1 MAARREAREAR
12 AGLSPLRMRRPEGD
26 LQANQPGRTA
36 AARDRQPSGKALAGI
51 SNGMVRLYREY
62 FGRGPTAA
70 KTYALDD
77 LVICVLRDGLT
88 AAERTLFAHGRADAV
103 REIRSA
109 FQDAVADEF
118 KAVVEE
124 MTNRRVIAFMSQ
136 AHVNPDLAIEVFFLD
151 STFAHTPGT
160 AETDGDG
167 QPVPEP

>member
-1 MAARREAREAR
+1 MQ
-12 AGLSPLRMRRPEGD
+12 P
-26 LQANQPGRTA
+26 NQPERGTEA
-36 AARDRQPSGKALAGI
+36 AERQPSGQALAGI

-88 AAERTLFAHGRADAV
+88 AAERTLFEHGRADAV

-109 FQDAVADEF
+109 FQDAVAEEF
-118 KAVVEE
+118 KGVVEE

-151 STFAHTPGT
+151 SSFSRTPGT
-160 AETDGDG
+160 AETDGNG